1 MRNKNRWE
9 KKKKDNIRYKLYKN
23 KKIIGQEHH
32 DRSHS
37 SVGDDEIY
45 YYQHHA
51 YIVVDG
57 K

>member
-1 MRNKNRWE
+1 MR
-9 KKKKDNIRYKLYKN
+9 KKKREKDNIRYKLYKN